1 MNSLEVRAASSL
13 SLVFALRMLGLFMLL
28 PVLAVYADELKGTT
42 PALIGLAIGAYGISQ
57 SLLQIPAGLLS
68 DRIGRKPVII
78 GGLLIFVAGSLLA
91 GSSDSITN
99 IIAGRFLQGAGA
111 IAAAVT
117 ALLADLTREENR
129 TRAMAMVGISIGLSF
144 CVAMVLGP
152 LLVQQWGL
160 PGLFDIS
167 AVMALGA
174 IALVVW
180 AIPTPVRQKAN
191 RETVATLS
199 QLRQVLG
206 HRQLLRL
213 NAGVFTLHFVLMLLF
228 MQLPLALQNLA
239 GLPREEHWWV
249 YLLTMIV
256 SFFAMV
262 PFIVIGEKKRMIRPI
277 MIGAVALLFVAQGMI
292 WANQANL
299 MWLIA
304 SVLLFFMA
312 FNYLEATMPSVVSR
326 IAPAGSRGTAMGAFA
341 TCQFLGAGLGGII
354 AGLAYQMWGGTG
366 IFVVGAI
373 ATAIWW
379 LLSVTMN
386 NPPYVS
392 SIVLDLYPVVPSEAN
407 RMSNRLAAVTGV
419 KDVTLIVEEQ
429 TAYLKID
436 KQQLDE
442 QHLRQYGDW

>member
-28 PVLAVYADELKGTT
+28 PVLAVYADELRGAT
-42 PALIGLAIGAYGISQ
+42 PALVGLAIGAYGITQ

-78 GGLLIFVAGSLLA
+78 GGLLIFAIGCLLA
-91 GSSDSITN
+91 GASDSIIY

-129 TRAMAMVGISIGLSF
+129 TRAMAMVGMSIGLSF
-144 CVAMVLGP
+144 CIAMVLGP
-152 LLVQQWGL
+152 LLVQNWGL
-160 PGLFDIS
+160 PGLFHAS
-167 AVMALGA
+167 AAMALGA
-174 IALVVW
+174 VALVAWV
-180 AIPTPVRQKAN
+180 IPTPVRQKAN
-191 RETVATLS
+191 RETVATVS
-199 QLRQVLG
+199 QLWQVLG

-213 NAGVFTLHFVLMLLF
+213 NAGVFVLHFVLMLLF

-249 YLLTMIV
+249 YLLSMVV

-262 PFIVIGEKKRMIRPI
+262 PFIVMGEKKRLIRPI
-277 MIGAVALLFVAQGMI
+277 FIWAVTLLMVAQVMT
-292 WANQANL
+292 WLNQANL
-299 MWLIA
+299 FWLVG
-304 SVLLFFMA
+304 SVLLFFTA

-341 TCQFLGAGLGGII
+341 TCQFLGAGLGGVV
-354 AGLAYQMWGGTG
+354 AGLAYQLWGGTG

-407 RMSNRLAAVTGV
+407 RMSDRLAAVAGV
-419 KDVTLIVEEQ
+419 KDVTLVVEEQ

>member
-13 SLVFALRMLGLFMLL
+13 ALVFALRMLGLFMLL
-28 PVLAVYADELKGTT
+28 PVLAVYADELRGST
-42 PALIGLAIGAYGISQ
+42 PALVGLAIGAYGISQ

-91 GSSDSITN
+91 GSTDSILG
-99 IIAGRFLQGAGA
+99 IVAGRFLQGAGA
-111 IAAAVT
+111 IAAAIT

-152 LLVQQWGL
+152 LLVQEWGL
-160 PGLFDIS
+160 SGLFNIS
-167 AVMALGA
+167 AVMAIGA
-174 IALVVW
+174 IALVAW

-191 RETVATLS
+191 RETVASFSL
-199 QLRQVLG
+199 LG
-206 HRQLLRL
+206 QILANRQLLRL
-213 NAGVFTLHFVLMLLF
+213 NAGVFVLHFVLMMLF

-249 YLLTMIV
+249 YLLTMVV

-262 PFIVIGEKKRMIRPI
+262 PFIVIGERKRLIRPI
-277 MIGAVALLFVAQGMI
+277 MIGAITLLLVAQGLM
-292 WANQANL
+292 WANLANL
-299 MWLIA
+299 FWLVG

-312 FNYLEATMPSVVSR
+312 FNYLEATLPSVVSR

-341 TCQFLGAGLGGII
+341 TCQFLGAGLGGIV
-354 AGLAYQMWGGTG
+354 AGLTYQLWGGTG

-373 ATAIWW
+373 ATATWW

-407 RMSNRLAAVTGV
+407 RMSDRLATVAGV

-436 KQQLDE
+436 KQLLDE

>member
-28 PVLAVYADELKGTT
+28 PVLAVYADELKGAT
-42 PALIGLAIGAYGISQ
+42 PALIGFAIGAYGISQ

-160 PGLFDIS
+160 PGLFNIS
-167 AVMALGA
+167 AIMALGA
-174 IALVVW
+174 VALVAWV
-180 AIPTPVRQKAN
+180 IPTPVRQKAN

-199 QLRQVLG
+199 QLREVLG
-206 HRQLLRL
+206 DRQLLRL

-249 YLLTMIV
+249 YLLTMVI

-262 PFIVIGEKKRMIRPI
+262 PFIVIGEKKRMIRPV

-299 MWLIA
+299 MWLVG

-341 TCQFLGAGLGGII
+341 TCQFLGAGLGGIV
-354 AGLAYQMWGGTG
+354 AGLAYQLWGGTG

-407 RMSNRLAAVTGV
+407 RMSDRLAAVTGV
-419 KDVTLIVEEQ
+419 KGVTLIVEEQ

>member
-28 PVLAVYADELKGTT
+28 PVLAVYADELRGAT

-91 GSSDSITN
+91 GSSDTITN

-160 PGLFDIS
+160 AGLFNIS
-167 AVMALGA
+167 AVMAVGA
-174 IALVVW
+174 IALVAW

-199 QLRQVLG
+199 QLREILG

-249 YLLTMIV
+249 YLVTMVI

-277 MIGAVALLFVAQGMI
+277 MIGVVTLLFIAQGMI
-292 WANQANL
+292 WANQSNL
-299 MWLIA
+299 AWLVG

-354 AGLAYQMWGGTG
+354 AGLAYQLWGGTG

-407 RMSNRLAAVTGV
+407 RMSDRLAAVAGV